1 MEVWLD
7 YRHSQKSDIINNYNF
22 DKIIS
27 QNEIE
32 NATNINIS
40 DDSIFLNKKLIGKR
54 ISISDSDSQ
63 KDAKQFVGS
72 VAWIVLEFTD
82 WSMIPIENLV
92 AASQGTPTRIAAK
105 IRSPEEAQG
114 AGFALET
121 GVDALIVEDNTQ
133 LIEAALIIKSQ
144 RGEKEIIDL
153 IEGGDSESLT
163 LTNHEIKSIEQ
174 GGIGERY
181 CIDLTSLLLVG
192 EGMLIGS
199 SASSLVLVHGETVE
213 SEFVPKRP
221 FRINAGPPHSYV
233 MMADR
238 TTKYISELKSN
249 DSVLISNLKGETRI
263 ARIGRLKIEKRPF
276 LTIYWHNLFDKPS
289 SIFLQQAET
298 VRLINYSGELISVTS
313 LKVGDIILGW
323 SGKGSRHIGES
334 IISNVEER

>member
-144 RGEKEIIDL
+144 RGEKEIIDI

-323 SGKGSRHIGES
+323 SGEGSRHIGES